1 MSQVDWKDGKLGS
14 FTFSGLETC
23 VVRGAL
29 QQGFQGKV
37 GKTCSHVIRRT
48 ARPPEARTMLLLGLR
63 SSAACAVLLPIPL
76 QAALLLPR
84 AEVHLLPAVSRLGSA
99 PRDEGFGWQPV
110 LIQCGAS
117 SPLSPFG
124 QVSDAALLPGL

>member
-1 MSQVDWKDGKLGS
+1 MLQVDWKGEQLGS

-23 VVRGAL
+23 VVRGVL
-29 QQGFQGKV
+29 LQGFLGKV
-37 GKTCSHVIRRT
+37 GETCSQGIRRT
-48 ARPPEARTMLLLGLR
+48 ARPQEARTTLLPGLR
-63 SSAACAVLLPIPL
+63 GSAACAVLLPIPL

-84 AEVHLLPAVSRLGSA
+84 AEVHPLSAASRLGSA
-99 PRDEGFGWQPV
+99 PREEGFGWQPV

-117 SPLSPFG
+117 SPLTPFG